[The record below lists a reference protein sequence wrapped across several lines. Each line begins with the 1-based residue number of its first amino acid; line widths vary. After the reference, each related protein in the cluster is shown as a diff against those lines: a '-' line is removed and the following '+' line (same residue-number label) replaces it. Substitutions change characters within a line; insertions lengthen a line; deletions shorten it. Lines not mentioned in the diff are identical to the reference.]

1 MSDPSAPRVVLTPEE
16 FSLDAK
22 ERLGHT
28 NGSIYQRRPG
38 IDGFHD
44 GQIMVRLK
52 KHRFIIIDYS
62 IIPNEDDMQAA
73 ALDPC
78 ISIPDGAGTQKCS
91 TAECTKVGVPIL
103 LYDSSPGESVSLYM
117 RSGLCFT
124 CQRNLNEKRRTQ
136 KKRKKD
142 VDTLEMA
149 ANPFTSS
156 SPHSKKY
163 KISVEMAEQSAA
175 EALMSEGAMEYA
187 RHYGEGPPPVSS
199 VLQSKLLE
207 ASAAA
212 QHLVAAVT
220 NDSELVSTSFS
231 TAVAAANDGGKGEA
245 SAATGTSG
253 TAPDITTLVED
264 AYTSLSKSLFLLSQW
279 KTSWE
284 AAVAAAVEVNKKG
297 GMEDACS
304 SAAAGVD
311 ASSEGQEDQSNTTY
325 DIAAESKGSGNEEDS
340 GEIFSV

>member
-103 LYDSSPGESVSLYM
+103 LYDSNPGESVSLYM

-124 CQRNLNEKRRTQ
+124 CQRVRSR
-136 KKRKKD
+136 
-142 VDTLEMA
+142 
-149 ANPFTSS
+149 
-156 SPHSKKY
+156 
-163 KISVEMAEQSAA
+163 
-175 EALMSEGAMEYA
+175 
-187 RHYGEGPPPVSS
+187 
-199 VLQSKLLE
+199 
-207 ASAAA
+207 
-212 QHLVAAVT
+212 
-220 NDSELVSTSFS
+220 
-231 TAVAAANDGGKGEA
+231 
-245 SAATGTSG
+245 
-253 TAPDITTLVED
+253 
-264 AYTSLSKSLFLLSQW
+264 
-279 KTSWE
+279 
-284 AAVAAAVEVNKKG
+284 
-297 GMEDACS
+297 DACS
-304 SAAAGVD
+304 EFHTQD
-311 ASSEGQEDQSNTTY
+311 CFLTFFASCSY
-325 DIAAESKGSGNEEDS
+325 LLPYRCRI
-340 GEIFSV
+340 